1 MKLFLYLYILFI
13 STVLVAQ
20 EDSLVKSDSINKE
33 YFLIQ
38 GDTLYNDAI
47 DLDDVLVLKKMK
59 FTSNKDRI
67 KYLILRR
74 KVRKVY
80 PYAKLAS
87 EKLTALNDSLL
98 HIKGKRKQK
107 KYTKRIQ
114 KYIEEEFSA
123 KLKKLTRTEGQILI
137 KLIHRQT
144 GVTAFELI
152 KELRSGWRAFW
163 YNSTASMFDISLKE
177 EYNPLHNNED
187 YYIEDILMRSFMDQI
202 LEKQEHKLDFDYF
215 ELSDKWIVK

>member
-13 STVLVAQ
+13 STSLFAQ
-20 EDSLVKSDSINKE
+20 EDSLVKTDSIQKE
-33 YFLIQ
+33 TFLIK
-38 GDTLYNDAI
+38 GDSLYNDAI
-47 DLDDVLVLKKMK
+47 GLDDVMVLKKIK
-59 FTSNKDRI
+59 FSTNQDRI

-74 KVRKVY
+74 KTRKVY

-87 EKLTALNDSLL
+87 EKLTDLNDNLR

-163 YNSTASMFDISLKE
+163 YNSTASMFNISLKE
-177 EYNPLHNNED
+177 EYNPIDNKED
-187 YYIEDILMRSFMDQI
+187 YYIEDILMRSFLDQI

-215 ELSDKWIVK
+215 ELSDKWLTN